1 MVNFLNKGGKAVN
14 GEKNAFSTNGA
25 RKAGLNRT
33 EKTKFN
39 PYLHKNKIKRDH
51 WPKCKM
57 QNFKLLEESRRKFC
71 DHGLVTDFFGYR
83 KDKS

>member
-1 MVNFLNKGGKAVN
+1 MVNCFYKGGKAVN
-14 GEKNAFSTNGA
+14 GERNAFSTNGA

-33 EKTKFN
+33 KK
-39 PYLHKNKIKRDH
+39 KNSIHTFTKIKSRDH

-57 QNFKLLEESRRKFC
+57 QNVKLLEESRRKFC
-71 DHGLVTDFFGYR
+71 DYGLVTDFFRYR